1 MFVALSDTL
10 LSKLKKLF
18 SSNHNG
24 RKVHCLVESTRTFS
38 MRTFLK
44 LFFLQ
49 TFRTIAEGDRFVTLV
64 LVKRIS
70 GNFNNSPAEWIW
82 SDPFHWLS
90 YEMAEQRCVH
100 WYDKQPDPEIYTGKS
115 QNSPFLIS
123 TGSQEARQKTF
134 S

>member
-1 MFVALSDTL
+1 
-10 LSKLKKLF
+10 
-18 SSNHNG
+18 
-24 RKVHCLVESTRTFS
+24 

-49 TFRTIAEGDRFVTLV
+49 TFRTIAGGDRFVTLV

-70 GNFNNSPAEWIW
+70 GNFSNSPAEWIW
-82 SDPFHWLS
+82 IDPFHWLS
-90 YEMAEQRCVH
+90 YEMAEKRCVH
-100 WYDKQPDPEIYTGKS
+100 WYDKQPDPEIYTGES
-115 QNSPFLIS
+115 QNRPFLIS